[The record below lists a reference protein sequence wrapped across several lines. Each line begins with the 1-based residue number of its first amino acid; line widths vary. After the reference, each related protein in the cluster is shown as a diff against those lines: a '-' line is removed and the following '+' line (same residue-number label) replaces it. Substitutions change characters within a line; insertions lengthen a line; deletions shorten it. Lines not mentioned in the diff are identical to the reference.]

1 MNKATGL
8 DWQIEYNYLKKYAI
22 MNNMR
27 NLIIA
32 LELAVKYHQGQY
44 RDSGEPYIIHP
55 LMVCKTL
62 ILLSVETYLNK
73 WYPEKSNQ
81 WIKHQLDVLYATAV
95 LHDVIED
102 CDLPN
107 KGIEFVVVYHLD
119 REVWIN
125 VNILSKELGRL
136 NIDSIFIEQD
146 GKLDKVFYK
155 DEQLHELRSCS
166 KVLVAMA
173 IGIAIEDKM
182 LVNGIPLSLD
192 TKIFPSI
199 KNLVKIKNKD
209 NLLKI
214 QTWTIKNLLT
224 HTTGYESQMMS
235 ERYIEDIDK
244 NELLDYALNYDIPF
258 DVGTRFAYNNLEPFV
273 LSVFFQESFGINL
286 KDYINE
292 KIFKKLN
299 IKEFEWDN
307 YGKYCP
313 AATGLYLKH
322 SDFHKI
328 GLLLLNNGRY
338 DGKQI
343 IPGNWIVEM
352 TSMQLET
359 PSTYKPERVFPKIG
373 VGYYTFISRDN
384 YIFRDGSNGQY
395 IIVNKEKKLLV
406 TTMASEKD
414 MKKITE
420 IFRDII

>member
-1 MNKATGL
+1 MVDINK
-8 DWQIEYNYLKKYAI
+8 IKENI
-22 MNNMR
+22 
-27 NLIIA
+27 
-32 LELAVKYHQGQY
+32 
-44 RDSGEPYIIHP
+44 DS
-55 LMVCKTL
+55 
-62 ILLSVETYLNK
+62 
-73 WYPEKSNQ
+73 
-81 WIKHQLDVLYATAV
+81 
-95 LHDVIED
+95 
-102 CDLPN
+102 
-107 KGIEFVVVYHLD
+107 
-119 REVWIN
+119 
-125 VNILSKELGRL
+125 LSKEIGSL

-199 KNLVKIKNKD
+199 KKIVKIKNKN

-214 QTWTIKNLLT
+214 QKWTIKNLLT
-224 HTTGYESQMMS
+224 HTTGYENQMMS

-244 NELLDYALNYDIPF
+244 NELLDYALNYDILF

-292 KIFKKLN
+292 KIFKKIN
-299 IKEFEWDN
+299 IKEFKWDN

-328 GLLLLNNGRY
+328 GQLLLNKGRY

-343 IPGNWIVEM
+343 IPENWIVEM

-359 PSTYKPERVFPKIG
+359 PSAYKPERVFSKIG

-384 YIFRDGSNGQY
+384 YIFRDGFHGQY
-395 IIVNKEKKLLV
+395 LIINREKKLLV
-406 TTMASEKD
+406 TIMASEKD
-414 MKKITE
+414 MKNILE

>member
-1 MNKATGL
+1 MIDINV
-8 DWQIEYNYLKKYAI
+8 
-22 MNNMR
+22 
-27 NLIIA
+27 
-32 LELAVKYHQGQY
+32 VK
-44 RDSGEPYIIHP
+44 E
-55 LMVCKTL
+55 
-62 ILLSVETYLNK
+62 
-73 WYPEKSNQ
+73 
-81 WIKHQLDVLYATAV
+81 
-95 LHDVIED
+95 
-102 CDLPN
+102 
-107 KGIEFVVVYHLD
+107 
-119 REVWIN
+119 N
-125 VNILSKELGRL
+125 VNILSKELSRL

-146 GKLDKVFYK
+146 GKLDKIVYK

-199 KNLVKIKNKD
+199 KNLVKIKNKN

-235 ERYIEDIDK
+235 ERYIEDVDK

-258 DVGTRFAYNNLEPFV
+258 DVGTRFAYNNVEPFI
-273 LSVFFQESFGINL
+273 LSVFFQETFGINL

-307 YGKYCP
+307 YEKYCP

-328 GLLLLNNGRY
+328 GQLLLNNGRY

-343 IPGNWIVEM
+343 IPENWIVEM

-359 PSTYKPERVFPKIG
+359 PSIYKSERVFPKIG
-373 VGYYTFISRDN
+373 IGYYTFISRDG
-384 YIFRDGSNGQY
+384 YLFRDGSNGQY
-395 IIVNKEKKLLV
+395 IILNKDKKLLL
-406 TTMASEKD
+406 TIMSSEKN
-414 MKKITE
+414 MKNVTE
-420 IFRDII
+420 VLRCVI